1 MIHKLLFNLASWHYK
16 KYRELTLLLEQM
28 LRKKR
33 INYYKKLVRRMQ
45 KYVNNQKSITC
56 DSAE

>member
-1 MIHKLLFNLASWHYK
+1 MIHRILFNLASWHFK
-16 KYRELTLLLEQM
+16 RYRKLTLLLEQM

-45 KYVNNQKSITC
+45 KYVNNQKSGTC